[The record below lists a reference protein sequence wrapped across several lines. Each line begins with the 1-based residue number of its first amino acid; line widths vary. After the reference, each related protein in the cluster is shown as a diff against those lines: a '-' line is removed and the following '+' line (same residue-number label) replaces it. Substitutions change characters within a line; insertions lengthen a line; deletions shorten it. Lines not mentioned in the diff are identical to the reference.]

1 MKRTNIK
8 KKKDASILFKKS
20 GQKANKRMKNLR
32 HSLYSRSSLCVFSLR
47 SIHQPCVNPVSPP
60 PFARVLSTRHNH
72 SSCLGCHVHGE
83 TALAEPKAGQWG
95 GEKSLGCHVQATM
108 ACWGSHCPWIYCVRY
123 APSRQPGLLK
133 LSLVAVQRNENILSW
148 PSLLT
153 GTIFPEG

>member
-60 PFARVLSTRHNH
+60 H
-72 SSCLGCHVHGE
+72 SHVFSALDIITAAALAVTSMAKLHLQNPRRGSGGGGEVIGVPCSSHHGLLGFSLPLDILRQIRSVE
-83 TALAEPKAGQWG
+83 TAWPVKAIA
-95 GEKSLGCHVQATM
+95 GCSA
-108 ACWGSHCPWIYCVRY
+108 
-123 APSRQPGLLK
+123 K
-133 LSLVAVQRNENILSW
+133 E
-148 PSLLT
+148 
-153 GTIFPEG
+153 